1 MATTDWLLLRL
12 PSGSDADVSW
22 AVVDATGQLLSLPST
37 DASGDGGLHT
47 MSTGRR
53 VALLVSGADVSQ
65 FQVALPAGPEARLLQ
80 LAPFALEDLVSQD
93 VEQLHF
99 AVGQRDAI
107 TGLVPVAVAERS
119 HMQEWLAR
127 ATQLQIVPH
136 AVFAESDLAPVLP
149 GHVTMVV
156 ADDQLLLRNDAARP
170 LLLPA
175 NDPAL
180 ALEMLLGA
188 EADLA
193 AVNLVVYSSAEDWQL
208 HGSAVEALRDRV
220 ASLKVQLSS
229 GGLLSQFAQGL
240 VHSLPINLL
249 QGDFRPKRA
258 SGDGWRQ
265 WRWVAMLAGALLLL
279 HGAGSLWQLHQLRQA
294 SEERQQDIARI
305 YGSVFQGQPPGP
317 YPRRAME
324 KRLASL
330 AGDANRQGELLHLLA
345 AVAAAK
351 QNVPVPLLQSA
362 IFEPGSLK
370 MKLSA
375 PDAATLEQFSQAL
388 RASGYT
394 AKVISGSVHGG
405 NYEGQVELR
414 KPGS

>member
-12 PSGSDADVSW
+12 PPQGDAEVSW
-22 AVVDATGQLLSLPST
+22 AVADATGQLLSLPST
-37 DASGDGGLHT
+37 DTGGSLHT
-47 MSTGRR
+47 VSTGKR

-65 FQVALPAGPEARLLQ
+65 FQVALPAGNEARLLQ
-80 LAPFALEDLVSQD
+80 LAPFALEDQVSQD

-99 AVGQRDAI
+99 AVGPRDAA
-107 TGLVPVAVAERS
+107 TGLVPVAVVDQS

-127 ATQLQIVPH
+127 ASALQLIPH

-156 ADDQLLLRNDAARP
+156 TDDQLLLRNDSARP

-180 ALEMLLGA
+180 ALEMLLGEAA
-188 EADLA
+188 ELST
-193 AVNLVVYSSAEDWQL
+193 VNLAVYSSAEDWQL
-208 HGSAVEALRDRV
+208 HGSAVEALRGRV

-240 VHSLPINLL
+240 AHSMPINLL
-249 QGDFRPKRA
+249 QGSFRPQRT
-258 SGDGWRQ
+258 SGVRWQQ
-265 WRWVAMLAGALLLL
+265 WRWAAMLAGALLLL
-279 HGAGSLWQLHQLRQA
+279 HGAGTYWQLRQVRKTSTA
-294 SEERQQDIARI
+294 TQQEMSRLFA
-305 YGSVFQGQPPGP
+305 SVFPGQSPGAQ
-317 YPRRAME
+317 PRRMME

-330 AGDANRQGELLHLLA
+330 AGEANQQGELLDLLA

-351 QNVPVPLLQSA
+351 QNVPVALLQSA
-362 IFEPGSLK
+362 TFEPGSLK
-370 MKLSA
+370 LLLRA

-388 RASGYT
+388 RASGYAAT
-394 AKVISGSVHGG
+394 VTSGSVRSG
-405 NYEGQVELR
+405 NYEGQVEL
-414 KPGS
+414 KSPGS